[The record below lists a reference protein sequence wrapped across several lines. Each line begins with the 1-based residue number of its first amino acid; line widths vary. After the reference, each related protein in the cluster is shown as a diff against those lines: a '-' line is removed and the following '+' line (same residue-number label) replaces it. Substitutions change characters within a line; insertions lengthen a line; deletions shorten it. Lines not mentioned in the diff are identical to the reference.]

1 MSTAMATII
10 GAAIGA
16 VASII
21 VCIINNNKQNALI
34 SYRLEQLE
42 KEVEKYNNLVERTY
56 KLEELTSVQEEKI
69 KVANNRIAD
78 LKKVTEGH
86 KHEYSKTC

>member
-21 VCIINNNKQNALI
+21 VCVINNNKQNALMFF
-34 SYRLEQLE
+34 RLQELE
-42 KEVEKYNNLVERTY
+42 KKVEKHNNLVERTY
-56 KLEELTSVQEEKI
+56 HLEEQTSVQDEKI
-69 KVANNRIAD
+69 RVANKRIDD
-78 LKKVTEGH
+78 LEKISGG
-86 KHEYSKTC
+86 KTT